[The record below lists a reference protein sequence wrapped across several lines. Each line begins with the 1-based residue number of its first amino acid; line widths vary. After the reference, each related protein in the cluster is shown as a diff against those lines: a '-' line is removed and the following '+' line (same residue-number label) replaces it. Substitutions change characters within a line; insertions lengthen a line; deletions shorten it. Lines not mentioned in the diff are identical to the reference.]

1 MPAML
6 LSPIFFLL
14 IFGTLKERANT
25 SVQFKLTI
33 NEGKFYSILSNM
45 SSRWVPGII

>member
-6 LSPIFFLL
+6 LYLIFLL